1 MNILKISTDND
12 IKGIEFPQYSKKIF
26 EIGSIFEKTDG
37 MYVKLLDELN
47 LPRSFNFKNR
57 DLKRFYTNEFIKC
70 IVELLKSQTFS
81 GEIFMYANSTT
92 LIPLKISLIRQL
104 KTLFGIRILD
114 MDHSFEQ
121 FYENL
126 KAGDCAAITAIEL
139 LFAMERKPKSFKGI
153 KKYLTKHGY
162 VFLNDVYFKEFTNK
176 LAICI

>member
-1 MNILKISTDND
+1 MNILKISKDDGIN
-12 IKGIEFPQYSKKIF
+12 GIEFPQFSKKIF
-26 EIGSIFEKTDG
+26 EIDSIFEKTDE
-37 MYVKLLDELN
+37 MYVVLLDELN

-57 DLKRFYTNEFIKC
+57 DLKRLYTNEFIKC

-81 GEIFMYANSTT
+81 GEIFMYANLTT
-92 LIPLKISLIRQL
+92 LIPLKATLIRQL
-104 KTLFGIRILD
+104 KTLFGIRVLEIDYSL
-114 MDHSFEQ
+114 EQ

-126 KAGDCAAITAIEL
+126 KTGDCAAITAIEL

-176 LAICI
+176 LAISI